1 MGNKLI
7 FLAIGLFLGA
17 VLYGL
22 YKFLFGGNE
31 ASDVDERKEAN
42 FIAQSINDGI
52 VILNDKGEISLY
64 NDGMANI
71 TGWAKE
77 DAKNLIYKSVF
88 KFVDSKNQPI
98 TEASNPFVTII
109 ADNKEIDNA
118 DFIIS
123 RKDNKSIPIKVS
135 VSKLN
140 PDDTSSKELI
150 GVFKDVS
157 KDQKSDQ
164 ERSDFISTASHEMR
178 TPIASIEGFLSLA
191 ILGTQDPKVKT
202 YLDKAHEQIQKLG
215 KLFEDLLTS
224 AQVDDGA
231 IKYNPVNI
239 DLNDLINKL
248 TPEFKKQVEAKKLQF
263 QFSVASSSKS
273 NEKTVSPVFHI
284 NADPKH
290 VTEIIKQLVSNA
302 IKFTESGWVIIG
314 LRGNQESVEFYVQDT
329 GKGIAATDITHLFQK
344 FYRLDNSETRD
355 NGGTGLG
362 LFISKSL
369 ADMNNAKII
378 PESTVGKGS
387 VFHVIFP
394 VIK

>member
-71 TGWAKE
+71 TGWTKE

-123 RKDNKSIPIKVS
+123 RKDNKSF
-135 VSKLN
+135 
-140 PDDTSSKELI
+140 
-150 GVFKDVS
+150 FK
-157 KDQKSDQ
+157 
-164 ERSDFISTASHEMR
+164 
-178 TPIASIEGFLSLA
+178 
-191 ILGTQDPKVKT
+191 
-202 YLDKAHEQIQKLG
+202 QIRYC
-215 KLFEDLLTS
+215 FRLLC
-224 AQVDDGA
+224 
-231 IKYNPVNI
+231 
-239 DLNDLINKL
+239 
-248 TPEFKKQVEAKKLQF
+248 
-263 QFSVASSSKS
+263 
-273 NEKTVSPVFHI
+273 
-284 NADPKH
+284 
-290 VTEIIKQLVSNA
+290 
-302 IKFTESGWVIIG
+302 
-314 LRGNQESVEFYVQDT
+314 R
-329 GKGIAATDITHLFQK
+329 
-344 FYRLDNSETRD
+344 
-355 NGGTGLG
+355 
-362 LFISKSL
+362 
-369 ADMNNAKII
+369 
-378 PESTVGKGS
+378 
-387 VFHVIFP
+387 
-394 VIK
+394 